1 MRISSAVVSVAL
13 IAFAFGG
20 EPVSALDGTP
30 SPNAVPVA
38 PSDPSLALAGAGA
51 AAAPAIVNPAA
62 RASSASALMPTSLG
76 EAMKSATEALR
87 SGEKA
92 QAVISLE
99 YAAEHGHS
107 YAQWKLGRM
116 FADGDGVQRDEL
128 KAFNYFQKLADS
140 YADDNPASPR
150 ARFVSNAFVA
160 LGNYYLE
167 GIPNS
172 SVTPSPELARRMFGH
187 AASYFGDPEAQYQ
200 LASLYLNG
208 NGVARDPKR
217 AVPWLVLASNK
228 GHYRAQ
234 AVLGRIMFYG
244 EHGIRQRAA
253 GLMWLTVACDG
264 PGAKEPWIAQL
275 RENAV
280 AQATDDERAMAF
292 ILLKRWVEGRRD

>member
-1 MRISSAVVSVAL
+1 M
-13 IAFAFGG
+13 
-20 EPVSALDGTP
+20 P
-30 SPNAVPVA
+30 
-38 PSDPSLALAGAGA
+38 
-51 AAAPAIVNPAA
+51 NPAG
-62 RASSASALMPTSLG
+62 RSAFVPTSLG
-76 EAMKSATEALR
+76 EAVRSATEALR

-92 QAVISLE
+92 QAVVALE

-107 YAQWKLGRM
+107 FAQWKLGRM
-116 FADGDGVQRDEL
+116 FADGDGVARDDL
-128 KAFNYFQKLADS
+128 RAFTYFQKLADS
-140 YADDNPASPR
+140 YADDNPAGPR

-160 LGNYYLE
+160 LGQYYLD

-172 SVTPSPELARRMFGH
+172 SVAPSPELARRMFGH
-187 AASYFGDPEAQYQ
+187 AASYFGDPEAQFQ

-208 NGVARDPKR
+208 NGVARDAKR

-234 AVLGRIMFYG
+234 ANLGRIMFYG
-244 EHGIRQRAA
+244 EHGARQRAA

-275 RENAV
+275 RETAV

-292 ILLKRWVEGRRD
+292 ILLKRWVEGRRE